1 MNFNLKQNPAP
12 LAQVFALGPPVE
24 RPQVPENRPN
34 SRRYTY
40 RTRTN
45 WWQTTCYEPR
55 YLVSREVCM
64 PRFAVLCSILL
75 LSVLS
80 FGQNERAIARY
91 CPYGCGPYVP
101 LITTPSLSF
110 ATVSPNPV
118 GATNATGG
126 LIAGATD
133 STLSEVSG
141 NTDAVYTLPVW
152 YSGGQTPRISS
163 IVAGSPWLQGPPP
176 MAAPVHEREMRHL
189 ERAERTE
196 EVRTEPATQVAWIYF
211 SSGQPTSGSGE
222 AATERH
228 AARSFSNDD
237 VTRQNQKNGQV
248 KYDSKT
254 EKIQ

>member
-1 MNFNLKQNPAP
+1 
-12 LAQVFALGPPVE
+12 
-24 RPQVPENRPN
+24 
-34 SRRYTY
+34 
-40 RTRTN
+40 
-45 WWQTTCYEPR
+45 
-55 YLVSREVCM
+55 M

-80 FGQNERAIARY
+80 FGQNGRGIAGY

-126 LIAGATD
+126 LIAGATN

-141 NTDAVYTLPVW
+141 NTDAVYTMPVW
-152 YSGGQTPRISS
+152 YSGGQTPRISP
-163 IVAGSPWLQGPPP
+163 IVAGSPRPQGPPPP
-176 MAAPVHEREMRHL
+176 MAAPAVHEREMRHL
-189 ERAERTE
+189 ERAERAE
-196 EVRTEPATQVAWIYF
+196 EVHGEPATEVAWTYF
-211 SSGQPTSGSGE
+211 TSGQPTTGSGE
-222 AATERH
+222 ATERH
-228 AARSFSNDD
+228 AGRSYSNDD
-237 VTRQNQKNGQV
+237 VTRQNQKNGEV